1 MFRAFFIFLSKANWA
16 QNFIMNWNFAW
27 KVASRF
33 IAGINILDVI
43 EVVKNLNES
52 GFTATIDHLGENSS
66 SKEDTISAT
75 NEVINLLD
83 EINRSGVNANVS
95 IKLSQFGLNIDKKL
109 CIENVDRILQKAI
122 EVNNFIRIDMEDSSI
137 TQDTLEIVRL
147 AKQKYS
153 GIGTVIQSYLYRSLA
168 DVEKLTDECIPIR
181 MVK

>member
-1 MFRAFFIFLSKANWA
+1 MFRAFFIFLSKANWS

-75 NEVINLLD
+75 NEVIDLLN

-95 IKLSQFGLNIDKKL
+95 IKLSQFGINNDKKFFK
-109 CIENVDRILQKAI
+109 NNYY
-122 EVNNFIRIDMEDSSI
+122 EVMWI
-137 TQDTLEIVRL
+137 
-147 AKQKYS
+147 
-153 GIGTVIQSYLYRSLA
+153 
-168 DVEKLTDECIPIR
+168 
-181 MVK
+181 